1 MPEVGKSSG
10 KSAPASNGKPN
21 LGQLVRESLPPGTD
35 AIKIGS
41 DIPLHADESF
51 AWCLQQIIAGNY
63 PSDELWGQLST
74 DAQNCLKPIRQSKAK
89 ANELIERFQSE
100 LSERDKAAFADLFA
114 RMKDAPNPAVTLTMA
129 DAARIIDGTSWL
141 WRRWIVFG
149 MLNQTIAEPKVGK
162 SAMLLGGVVRSIV
175 TGCDWPDGAKGSG
188 KPRPVLWCDTER
200 SMAISVERIRNW
212 KLPADLILTPFAD
225 DLLRP
230 IDLENEQHQ
239 RRIEFLITKRSI
251 PLVVIDALRSG
262 HKQDENT
269 SRMANVLQP
278 LADIA
283 QRTKTAIMI
292 VHHTGKLKDGAEL
305 SANSGR
311 GTNAILALIR
321 SQICVDR
328 PDPKSKWARMRID
341 GDNLGNCPQPIGFR
355 ISNDGVQFGPAPER
369 PRRLTEA
376 DKAKAF
382 VCEYLK
388 PGVWKE
394 SKELEEAAHQQGF
407 SKTTLHRAKTE
418 LGIVGDYV
426 KYDGAKWL
434 CTLPPKIP
442 SPPTPKIPT

>member
-35 AIKIGS
+35 DIRIGS
-41 DIPLHADESF
+41 DIPPHADESF

-63 PSDELWGQLST
+63 PSDELWGQLSPIAKRWLT
-74 DAQNCLKPIRQSKAK
+74 PIRRSSAK
-89 ANELIERFQSE
+89 TSEQIERFQSG
-100 LSERDKAAFADLFA
+100 LSEREKVYFTELLA
-114 RMKDAPNPAVTLTMA
+114 RMKDAPHPADTLTMA
-129 DAARIIDGTSWL
+129 DAAKVVDGISWL

-149 MLNQTIAEPKVGK
+149 MLNQTIAAPKAGK
-162 SAMLLGGVVRSIV
+162 SAMLLGGIVRSIV

-188 KPRPVLWCDTER
+188 KQRPVLWCDTER
-200 SMAISVERIRNW
+200 SMAITVERIRRW
-212 KLPADLILTPFAD
+212 RLPAELILTPFAD
-225 DLLRP
+225 DLFRP
-230 IDLENEQHQ
+230 IDLESEKDL
-239 RRIEFLITKRSI
+239 RRIEFLVTKRSI

-269 SRMANVLQP
+269 SRMAQVLQP
-278 LADIA
+278 LADMA

-328 PDPKSKWARMRID
+328 PDPKSKWARMRIE
-341 GDNLGNCPQPIGFR
+341 GENLGNSPQPLGFR
-355 ISNDGVQFGPAPER
+355 VSNEGVEFGPAPER
-369 PRRLTEA
+369 PRKVTEA

-382 VCEYLK
+382 VCGYLK

-434 CTLPPKIP
+434 CTLPPKVP